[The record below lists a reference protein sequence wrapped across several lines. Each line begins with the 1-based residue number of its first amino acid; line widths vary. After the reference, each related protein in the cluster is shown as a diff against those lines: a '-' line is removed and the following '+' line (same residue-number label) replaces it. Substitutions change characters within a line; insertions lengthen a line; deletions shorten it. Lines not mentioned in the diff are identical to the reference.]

1 MCPNPFTTFLRN
13 RYPPSLPSSLK
24 ATSHQ
29 FAYPILHSRIKFG
42 VSSILVKGRK
52 YMPILREQPKQRKT
66 ALIQARVEEDVK
78 MSLDL
83 YAKFI
88 HSNAAWVVSEALRL
102 LFKKDHDFR
111 EWKATLYGQINLASS
126 ESEAVAREAKTR

>member
-1 MCPNPFTTFLRN
+1 
-13 RYPPSLPSSLK
+13 
-24 ATSHQ
+24 
-29 FAYPILHSRIKFG
+29 
-42 VSSILVKGRK
+42 
-52 YMPILREQPKQRKT
+52 MPILREQPKQRKT